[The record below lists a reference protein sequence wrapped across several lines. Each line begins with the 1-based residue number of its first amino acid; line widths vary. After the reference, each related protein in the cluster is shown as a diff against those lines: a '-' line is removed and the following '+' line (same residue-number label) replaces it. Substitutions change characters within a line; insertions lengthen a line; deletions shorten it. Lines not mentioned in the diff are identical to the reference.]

1 MAEVRR
7 GYAMLIQGGDPEIS
21 GALGDGIMA
30 VRLPM
35 ANSLSHAARASSL
48 WEGNSLSQPTA
59 DSSLGEGN
67 SLSHAARASSLGEGA
82 LTKEQRETVSAEMDR
97 QKIADYLRVAMHREP
112 VDYAALAF
120 DAEMRYGESVYE
132 PGPLKRAAEKML
144 VGWALICLGFHELFR
159 SVGTEERT

>member
-1 MAEVRR
+1 MDAKP
-7 GYAMLIQGGDPEIS
+7 L
-21 GALGDGIMA
+21 
-30 VRLPM
+30 
-35 ANSLSHAARASSL
+35 N
-48 WEGNSLSQPTA
+48 
-59 DSSLGEGN
+59 
-67 SLSHAARASSLGEGA
+67 
-82 LTKEQRETVSAEMDR
+82 REEAKVVSAEIDR

>member
-1 MAEVRR
+1 MAEIRR
-7 GYAMLIQGGDPEIS
+7 GTAMLLTAGDEQIS
-21 GALGDGIMA
+21 KALADGILA

-35 ANSLSHAARASSL
+35 AKPL
-48 WEGNSLSQPTA
+48 EP
-59 DSSLGEGN
+59 
-67 SLSHAARASSLGEGA
+67 
-82 LTKEQRETVSAEMDR
+82 EQRSVVSAEIDR
-97 QKIADYLRVAMHREP
+97 QKIADYLRVAMHKEP

-132 PGPLKRAAEKML
+132 PGPVKRAAEKLL

>member
-1 MAEVRR
+1 
-7 GYAMLIQGGDPEIS
+7 MLLTAGDKRIS
-21 GALGDGIMA
+21 SALASGIIA

-35 ANSLSHAARASSL
+35 AKPL
-48 WEGNSLSQPTA
+48 EP
-59 DSSLGEGN
+59 
-67 SLSHAARASSLGEGA
+67 
-82 LTKEQRETVSAEMDR
+82 EQRSVVSAEMDR
-97 QKIADYLRVAMHREP
+97 QKIADYLRVAMHKEP

-132 PGPLKRAAEKML
+132 PGPVKRAAEKLL

>member
-1 MAEVRR
+1 MAEVKR
-7 GYAMLIQGGDPEIS
+7 GYAMLIQGGDSEIS
-21 GALGDGIMA
+21 GALGDGILA
-30 VRLPM
+30 ARLPM
-35 ANSLSHAARASSL
+35 AKPL
-48 WEGNSLSQPTA
+48 EP
-59 DSSLGEGN
+59 
-67 SLSHAARASSLGEGA
+67 
-82 LTKEQRETVSAEMDR
+82 EQRSLVSAEIDR